1 MNPDPTGPDVGSVAD
16 EAARL
21 FSALSARLGEQGGAA
36 AGETEP
42 AAHTGDSCR
51 WCPLCQA
58 IGFLRDTS
66 PEVRAQVVASAGA
79 LMLALRQLLDEAA
92 RAPGKAATGRTDRR
106 TDNGVEHINLADAP
120 EGDEPW
126 G

>member
-16 EAARL
+16 EAAKL
-21 FSALSARLGEQGGAA
+21 FASLNARLREQGAA
-36 AGETEP
+36 AQETEP
-42 AAHTGDSCR
+42 AEHTGDSCR

-92 RAPGKAATGRTDRR
+92 RAPGRSGTGR
-106 TDNGVEHINLADAP
+106 TDNGVEHIDLADAA